1 VEEGV
6 PAWDPTR
13 GNLCSQGEQRSP
25 LLQTSFR
32 ETPGRNEPLISSD
45 SLESF
50 SVLIINVRD
59 LLFCMVLKIT
69 FGLMMAVG
77 LCFLLFSFN
86 DAEIKPKPVSV
97 SLKLSI
103 LSKNLYSLCS
113 EIFWKRKCLGNAQ
126 VKVLFQKEVQFT
138 QRSFGKCLSSFS
150 FENIYFG

>member
-1 VEEGV
+1 
-6 PAWDPTR
+6 
-13 GNLCSQGEQRSP
+13 
-25 LLQTSFR
+25 
-32 ETPGRNEPLISSD
+32 
-45 SLESF
+45 
-50 SVLIINVRD
+50 
-59 LLFCMVLKIT
+59 
-69 FGLMMAVG
+69 MMAVG

-150 FENIYFG
+150 FENIFLFWIGHWKILLLWLKLAKISFLLLAFQFFFWGGGGTGV